1 MRFLA
6 RDDPVQTPLADEAI
20 HQDFLLTPT
29 VLLEAEWVLRSY
41 YGWSREQR
49 VRGLES
55 LLDLP
60 HAVAFPA
67 SARWALT
74 QTAKGADFADMMHI
88 AGAEGASSFA
98 SFEKRLKRLA
108 GPDTPTPVECL
119 A

>member
-6 RDDPVQTPLADEAI
+6 RDDPVQTPLADKAI

-41 YGWSREQR
+41 YGWSRGQR

-67 SARWALT
+67 YTRWALDR
-74 QTAKGADFADMMHI
+74 TAKGADFADMMHI
-88 AGAEGASSFA
+88 AAAEGASSFVT
-98 SFEKRLKRLA
+98 FEKKLKRLA
-108 GPDTPTPVECL
+108 GADAPVSVETL
-119 A
+119 S

>member
-41 YGWSREQR
+41 YSWSREQR

-67 SARWALT
+67 SARWALDR
-74 QTAKGADFADMMHI
+74 TAKGADFADMMHI
-88 AGAEGASSFA
+88 AVAEGASSFVT
-98 SFEKRLKRLA
+98 FEKKLKRLA
-108 GPDTPTPVECL
+108 GADAPVPVEL
-119 A
+119 LS

>member
-29 VLLEAEWVLRSY
+29 VLLETEWVLRSY

-49 VRGLES
+49 VRGLKS

-60 HAVAFPA
+60 NAVAFPA
-67 SARWALT
+67 SARWALDRT
-74 QTAKGADFADMMHI
+74 GKGADFADMMHI
-88 AGAEGASSFA
+88 AVAEGASSFVT
-98 SFEKRLKRLA
+98 FEKKLKRLA
-108 GPDTPTPVECL
+108 GPDSPVVIETL
-119 A
+119 R

>member
-1 MRFLA
+1 VRFLA
-6 RDDPVQTPLADEAI
+6 RDDPVQTPLADKAI

-41 YGWSREQR
+41 YGWSRGQR

-67 SARWALT
+67 YTRWALDR
-74 QTAKGADFADMMHI
+74 TAKGADFADMMHI
-88 AGAEGASSFA
+88 AAAEGASSFVT
-98 SFEKRLKRLA
+98 FEKKLKRLA
-108 GPDTPTPVECL
+108 GADAPVSVETL
-119 A
+119 S